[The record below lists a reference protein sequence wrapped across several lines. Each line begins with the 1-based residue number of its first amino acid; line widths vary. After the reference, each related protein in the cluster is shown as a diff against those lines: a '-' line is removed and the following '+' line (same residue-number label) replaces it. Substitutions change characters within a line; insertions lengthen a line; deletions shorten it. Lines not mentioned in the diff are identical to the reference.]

1 MRIDRSIF
9 VGLDQLKL
17 AAPLPTSGGR
27 PGDRR
32 SRARGR
38 GVELAD
44 FRPYTPGDDLRLVD
58 WNVFARL
65 EQVLIRLFHED
76 RDLSLLI
83 VVDASASM
91 GFGAP
96 RKIDHAG
103 ELAACLA
110 FLALRARDRVRVV
123 VAGRRGTASASA
135 KGEHTGALPLIVA
148 ALERAEPDGVAELA
162 ATLAAEAERGRVDQ
176 AVVLTDL
183 LVEPDERSMI
193 LRRLARIAAR
203 PVLLHVLGD
212 GELSPD
218 LSDGGVAIDAETG
231 EELPVKGGRGA
242 ARAYAAELARW
253 RAELEAGC
261 RELGILY
268 APAFTTVPAR
278 LLVGDDLRRRQLVQ
292 AARGGGR

>member
-9 VGLDQLKL
+9 AGLDALRL

-65 EQVLIRLFHED
+65 EQVLVRLFHED
-76 RDLSLLI
+76 RDLSLLV

-91 GFGAP
+91 AFGSP
-96 RKIDHAG
+96 RKADHAA

-162 ATLAAEAERGRVDQ
+162 TTLAAEAERGRVDQ
-176 AVVLTDL
+176 AIVLSDL
-183 LVEPDERSMI
+183 LVEPDERTTI

-203 PVLLHVLGD
+203 PVLMHVLGD
-212 GELSPD
+212 GELAPD
-218 LSDGGVAIDAETG
+218 LADGAVAIDAESG
-231 EELPVKGGRGA
+231 EELPIKGGRAA

-253 RAELEAGC
+253 QAEVEAAC

-278 LLVGDDLRRRQLVQ
+278 ALVGDDLRRRQVVQ

>member
-9 VGLDQLKL
+9 AGLDSLRL

-32 SRARGR
+32 SKARGR

-65 EQVLIRLFHED
+65 DAVLVRLFHED
-76 RDLSLLI
+76 RDLSLLV

-91 GFGAP
+91 GFGQP
-96 RKIDHAG
+96 RKLDHAG

-123 VAGRRGTASASA
+123 VAGRKGGAPAMA

-148 ALERAEPDGVAELA
+148 ALERAEPDGVAELS

-183 LVEPDERSMI
+183 LVEPDERTTI

-212 GELSPD
+212 DELAPD
-218 LSDGGVAIDAETG
+218 LSDGAIAVDAETG
-231 EELPVKGGRGA
+231 EELPLRGGKAA
-242 ARAYAAELARW
+242 ARDYAAELARW
-253 RAELEAGC
+253 RAEVEGNC

-278 LLVGDDLRRRQLVQ
+278 ALVGDDLRRRQLVQ